1 MLTILRWENLWN
13 PINHAPASIKV
24 TWYDTENTEIRS
36 TLSTAACYRLLV
48 LNLVERSEQPPDFH
62 SNNFVFIYLVVFDS
76 YRPLIL
82 DLIQ

>member
-1 MLTILRWENLWN
+1 MKLEA
-13 PINHAPASIKV
+13 HYK
-24 TWYDTENTEIRS
+24 
-36 TLSTAACYRLLV
+36 TAACYRLLV